1 MRHNSGRCLSYGHC
15 KALCFLAL
23 ACVIYIYGCLCV
35 CSRTDE
41 ERFGKIIYACMEI
54 IIKGIHDGIDQ
65 RACMRKREGRVCRS
79 TLTEWAL
86 LPVLTVRKEN
96 INKNNSIPTSFLR
109 FVFIFVA
116 AQYSFQIFILA
127 CRTIQV

>member
-1 MRHNSGRCLSYGHC
+1 MCD
-15 KALCFLAL
+15 
-23 ACVIYIYGCLCV
+23 IYIWVFVCV

-65 RACMRKREGRVCRS
+65 KACMRKREGRVCRS
-79 TLTEWAL
+79 ILTEWAL

-96 INKNNSIPTSFLR
+96 INKNNSIPTSFFALYIHLCCSAVQ
-109 FVFIFVA
+109 FSNL
-116 AQYSFQIFILA
+116 YSGLTEHRSLKILVPS
-127 CRTIQV
+127 CVKYDD